1 VLVRRR
7 LVPGA
12 IRLLEQGAYK
22 DRTSLPQF
30 SIYSTPIYLLKN
42 IERIIASHEHNRIKI
57 HTEEA
62 IGAAIRIGLKDI
74 NARDE
79 KDNWKTLYALATG
92 RNQLYVDNDD
102 WATVHSNASQF
113 SFTVEDCDL
122 GIRTKKV
129 RIPTDIL
136 SALHGASHDLGD
148 DAISASKLA
157 VISVMVSLC
166 DERDAMYR
174 NKMKATVARFFRKLA
189 KRTLVLGSVIRTC
202 EKCGVSLTPELE
214 SHLRGMGI

>member
-1 VLVRRR
+1 VLVTRR
-7 LVPGA
+7 LVQGT
-12 IRLLEQGAYK
+12 IRLIEQGAYK

-30 SIYSTPIYLLKN
+30 SIYRTPNYLLKN
-42 IERIIASHEHNRIKI
+42 IERITASYEHNRIKI
-57 HTEEA
+57 HAEEA
-62 IGAAIRIGLKDI
+62 IGAAIKIGLEDI

-79 KDNWKTLYALATG
+79 KDNWKTLYTLATG
-92 RNQLYVDNDD
+92 RNQKYIDDD

-122 GIRTKKV
+122 GIRNKKV

-157 VISVMVSLC
+157 VISVMVTLC
-166 DERDAMYR
+166 GEPDAMYR
-174 NKMKATVARFFRKLA
+174 DKMKATVARFFRKLA
-189 KRTLVLGSVIRTC
+189 KRTLVLGSVIRAC
-202 EKCGVSLTPELE
+202 EKCGLSLTPELE